1 VPALNKKLVIIFALL
16 IFTGCAHSLHAQES
30 LLSVMETEPEFI
42 SPELMTGENNIIY
55 IGDLWR
61 FMPGDSLA
69 WASPEYDD
77 SDWEAASTNLTH
89 ADLSFIEWEGIGW
102 FRKTFRV
109 APELRETPVALLIDR
124 HFGASEIYLNGVKIH
139 ELGVFSTDPSLV
151 QTYSKNN
158 PLVIVFPD
166 KEEHVLA
173 VRFINPDIAETDGQ
187 IGYNGFR
194 FLLADWESYQGN
206 HFSFIAEWTSR
217 NMFYIGVLLTFA
229 IIHFFLFVFYPA
241 EIKNLFFSL
250 FVGLLAV
257 LAYLFYRIEMSSS
270 TFDAIYIFRF
280 ISITEVIVLAFA
292 ARFTHSIDN
301 NTAPFYSNAIIL
313 TGVAAAILI
322 WIYPLETVWLKELLV
337 ILFML
342 EILRTVGVMFY
353 HNLRGVWILGA
364 GVLMFV
370 LGLAYSIMVNFDFID
385 GNLQTGN
392 MFGAGFLVFS
402 MSIYLS
408 REFASTQKNL
418 LQKLEE
424 VKILSQKTLQQEKM
438 NKKREIERRL
448 LEAENSRKSKELE
461 EARQLQLSMLP
472 KNMPEIPGLDIAVY
486 MDTATEVGGDYYDYS
501 FNKNGSL
508 LLAIGDAT
516 GHGMKAGIMVAAA
529 KSYFHTFAHESD
541 RLAMLKKISSGLR
554 NLNLKMMYMGMML
567 IHYRHDSVE
576 IATAGMPPALHYSYA
591 ERRVRRVQLKGLP
604 LGSKV
609 DYPYQSHTFEF
620 KNGDVL
626 LLMSDGLT
634 ELFNPNRD
642 MLELEKIEELLN
654 CVAENSAADIIE
666 CYSQLIKS
674 WADGLEPHD
683 DITMMV
689 LKKNGINHQIP
700 EN

>member
-1 VPALNKKLVIIFALL
+1 MNKILPLILALL
-16 IFTGCAHSLHAQES
+16 FLTGCTHSLHAQES
-30 LLSVMETEPEFI
+30 LFPIMESEPELI
-42 SPELMTGENNIIY
+42 SPELMAGDNNIIY
-55 IGDLWR
+55 IQDLWR
-61 FMPGDSLA
+61 FMPGDSLV
-69 WASPEYDD
+69 WADPGYDD
-77 SDWEAASTNLTH
+77 TAWELASTNLTQ

-109 APELRETPVALLIDR
+109 TPDLREKPVALLIDR
-124 HFGASEIYLNGVKIH
+124 HFGASEIYLNGVKIN
-139 ELGVFSTDPSLV
+139 ELGVFSTDPSRV

-166 KEEHVLA
+166 KEVHVLA
-173 VRFINPDIAETDGQ
+173 VRFINPDIAETGGLMD
-187 IGYNGFR
+187 YNGFR
-194 FLLADWESYQGN
+194 FLLADWESYQGT

-229 IIHFFLFVFYPA
+229 VIHFFLFVFYPA
-241 EIKNLFFSL
+241 EKRNLYFSL

-257 LAYLFYRIEMSSS
+257 LAYLFYRIEMSSA
-270 TFDAIYIFRF
+270 TFDAVYIFRF

-301 NTAPFYSNAIIL
+301 HTAPFYSNAIIL

-322 WIYPLETVWLKELLV
+322 WIYPIETVWLKELLV

-342 EILRTVGVMFY
+342 EILKTVGVMFY
-353 HNLRGVWILGA
+353 HNLRGVWILGL
-364 GVLMFV
+364 GVVMFV
-370 LGLAYSIMVNFDFID
+370 LGLAYSILVNFDFIE

-424 VKILSQKTLQQEKM
+424 VKILSRKTLQQEKV
-438 NKKREIERRL
+438 NKKREIEKRL
-448 LEAENSRKSKELE
+448 LEAEHSRKSKELE

-472 KNMPEIPGLDIAVY
+472 KKMPEIPGLDIAVF
-486 MDTATEVGGDYYDYS
+486 METATEVGGDYYDYS
-501 FNKNGSL
+501 INNNGSL

-529 KSYFHTFAHESD
+529 KSYFHTFAQEHD

-576 IATAGMPPALHYSYA
+576 IATAGMPPALHYNHE
-591 ERRVRRVQLKGLP
+591 ERRVKRIELKGLP

-609 DYPYQSHTFEF
+609 DFPYQSHSFEF
-620 KNGDVL
+620 NDGDVL

-634 ELFNPNRD
+634 ELFNPGRE
-642 MLELEKIEELLN
+642 MLELERIEEMLE
-654 CVAENSAADIIE
+654 CAATQSAADIIARF
-666 CYSQLIKS
+666 SQLIES
-674 WADGLEPHD
+674 WADGADPHD
-683 DITMMV
+683 DITMMA
-689 LKKNGINHQIP
+689 LKKTARIN
-700 EN
+700 